1 MKFYLNLEGVASTL
15 YILLTQGAIFTGLAL
30 AFGLDEFLIGVT
42 ASFPMIA
49 QVFQIFSPVVVEK
62 IPKRRTLVNLFN
74 LLARLP
80 WALLIVLLAFKERNP
95 LVFVFVF
102 AVSQIFGTL
111 AGNAW
116 TSLVRDLIP
125 ESERGRFFGRRNVY
139 ISFTSLVF
147 FYVYSLLIDRLKDPL
162 GYQLSIAIGMF
173 GTLVSL
179 WSMLKVPEVPLKSSG
194 ARAEVSLVFQ
204 DKNFMKLCVF
214 YFFWNVVIA
223 FTSPFFTYHLLKN
236 LQVPFS
242 YIGLTGVLNS
252 IVAMIFYF
260 FWGRLSD
267 KVGHKSI
274 AVAGVFIVSFLPPMW
289 FFMNTFTYRYLM
301 LADAVVSA
309 IGWSAINLS
318 FLTLPMEVAQSSSS
332 AYFATYAA
340 LGGVGGLI
348 GAVAGG
354 ATAKLLAG
362 IQVGS
367 STFPIY
373 GVQLMF
379 LASGI
384 LRIFTLKLLTKVR
397 ARRYVPLRTLIAST
411 LFLSRDNALTRS
423 NGSSVYDVLKVIRK
437 KLEEREEDEKPW
449 RVKRWW

>member
-49 QVFQIFSPVVVEK
+49 QVFQIFSPMVVEK

-80 WALLIVLLAFKERNP
+80 WALLIVLLAFRERNP
-95 LVFVFVF
+95 LAFVFVF

-116 TSLVRDLIP
+116 TSLVRDLIS

-147 FYVYSLLIDRLKDPL
+147 FYVYSLLIDKLKDPL
-162 GYQLSIAIGMF
+162 GYQLSIAIGML
-173 GTLVSL
+173 GTLISL

-204 DKNFMKLCVF
+204 DKNFMRLCVF

-267 KVGHKSI
+267 KVGHKSV
-274 AVAGVFIVSFLPPMW
+274 AVVGVFIVSFLPPMW
-289 FFMNTFTYRYLM
+289 FFMNTFTYSYLM
-301 LADAVVSA
+301 LVDAVVSA

-340 LGGVGGLI
+340 LGGVGGLM

-354 ATAKLLAG
+354 ATAKLLAE
-362 IQVGS
+362 IQFGS
-367 STFPIY
+367 GTFPIY

-423 NGSSVYDVLKVIRK
+423 NGSSVYDILKVIRR
-437 KLEEREEDEKPW
+437 KLEERKEDEKPW